1 MALDESLKNRVLD
14 ILEGDQKALDGS
26 LDNQSDVEA
35 PKTVKKTSITQNSE
49 GKWEKLEVEEDSN
62 FLDGGAD
69 QAERSEIKKE
79 AETLQEFCAQV
90 DNKIMSLNG
99 DIDSLKSQIVSLTT
113 EAVNGNC
120 WPGIAYSS
128 LVPGSSA
135 PASPPLNVSFATS
148 AISINKEVENIKI
161 YPKMAGPDKDYN
173 AANVFD
179 PDTIK
184 QVNNNLSG
192 YGYKNLRDP
201 VYFKNNDGTVPGS
214 SLTSDGSGANIG
226 SGKFDFSKTTA
237 DHQAKALPASGD
249 GGGRYYGG
257 AGVSPATDTSVTP
270 SRCVEIS
277 NEIDDLYDQI
287 LTIRKE
293 RDSLRGDLNT
303 IKETKKEKELAS
315 WGLFRIEQQI
325 DNRKTTRASAIDA
338 VKAFDT
344 SGTVNVSQV
353 VYHIDAG
360 DTGSFN
366 PSGVTTSWTDISS
379 NGWNTTLFPTNSPA
393 EYEYSDGGFITFNG
407 SDEYADSVTKS
418 SNTILG
424 QGDFTIEVWFRVN
437 GAPSSINHSN
447 VIIDTNSSTG
457 TAQMLNV
464 TFGKGGAFAPVG
476 VTTNRLTLSSR
487 PTSGDSYTHLV
498 GPVINNGYWYHG
510 VVVRNGTENTKL
522 YTNGQVSNIY
532 TGDFPVTDS
541 ELVRLG
547 RWTDGTSYANISIAK
562 IKIYERSFTDR
573 EIQSKFD
580 GSKDRFGLVGIVT

>member
-1 MALDESLKNRVLD
+1 MAVDDSLKNKVLE
-14 ILEGDQKALDGS
+14 ILEDDQKALDGS

-35 PKTVKKTSITQNSE
+35 PKTMKRTSITQNSE
-49 GKWEKLEVEEDSN
+49 GRWEKLETEEETK

-69 QAERSEIKKE
+69 QAERSHIKKE
-79 AETLQEFCAQV
+79 AETLQEFCRQV
-90 DNKIMSLNG
+90 DNRILSLND
-99 DIDSLKSQIVSLTT
+99 DIDSLKSQIVTLST
-113 EAVNGNC
+113 EAGARNC
-120 WPGIAYSS
+120 NPGIAQSTTGTPGQVGYTTS
-128 LVPGSSA
+128 LIT
-135 PASPPLNVSFATS
+135 NT
-148 AISINKEVENIKI
+148 SINKEVENIKI

-184 QVNNNLSG
+184 QVNDNYSG

-214 SLTSDGSGANIG
+214 STTADGSGSNIG
-226 SGKFDFSKTTA
+226 IGRFDLTIPAATHAAGFP
-237 DHQAKALPASGD
+237 LPG
-249 GGGRYYGG
+249 YTYNG
-257 AGVSPATDTSVTP
+257 AGAAPATDTSLTG
-270 SRCVEIS
+270 SAAQNRCVEIK
-277 NEIDDLYDQI
+277 NEIDNLYDQI
-287 LTIRKE
+287 LTIRKK

-325 DNRKTTRASAIDA
+325 GNRKTTRASAIDA

-360 DTGSFN
+360 DTGSFS

-424 QGDFTIEVWFRVN
+424 QDDFTIEVWFKVN
-437 GAPSSINHSN
+437 GPPSNTDFSN
-447 VIIDTNSSTG
+447 VIIDTNASGT

-464 TFGKGGAFAPVG
+464 TFGKGGAFSPV
-476 VTTNRLTLSSR
+476 
-487 PTSGDSYTHLV
+487 
-498 GPVINNGYWYHG
+498 
-510 VVVRNGTENTKL
+510 
-522 YTNGQVSNIY
+522 
-532 TGDFPVTDS
+532 
-541 ELVRLG
+541 
-547 RWTDGTSYANISIAK
+547 
-562 IKIYERSFTDR
+562 
-573 EIQSKFD
+573 
-580 GSKDRFGLVGIVT
+580 

>member
-1 MALDESLKNRVLD
+1 MPLDESLKNRVLE
-14 ILEGDQKALDGS
+14 ILESDQEALEGS
-26 LDNQSDVEA
+26 LDNQSNVQA
-35 PKTVKKTSITQNSE
+35 PETITKTSITQNSE
-49 GKWEKLEVEEDSN
+49 GRWERVDTEEDSG
-62 FLDGGAD
+62 FMDGGAD
-69 QAERSEIKKE
+69 QAERSQIKKE
-79 AETLQEFCAQV
+79 AETLQEFCRQV
-90 DNKIMSLNG
+90 DNHILSLND
-99 DIDSLKSQIVSLTT
+99 DIDSLKSQIVTLSA
-113 EAVNGNC
+113 EAIGRNC
-120 WPGIAYSS
+120 NPGIAHSTS
-128 LVPGSSA
+128 GSRGD
-135 PASPPLNVSFATS
+135 VGYTTS
-148 AISINKEVENIKI
+148 ISTEIDINRELENIKI

-173 AANVFD
+173 AVNVFD
-179 PDTIK
+179 PDIIQPVT
-184 QVNNNLSG
+184 SAYAG
-192 YGYKNLRDP
+192 FGYKNLRDP
-201 VYFKNNDGTVPGS
+201 IYYKNNDGTVPGS
-214 SLTSDGSGANIG
+214 STTADGSGANLGIG
-226 SGKFDFSKTTA
+226 RFDITT
-237 DHQAKALPASGD
+237 PASTHAPGLVGLPGYTYD
-249 GGGRYYGG
+249 G
-257 AGVSPATDTSVTP
+257 AGVAPDATDTSLTG
-270 SRCVEIS
+270 SAARNRCVEIK

-344 SGTVNVSQV
+344 SGTVNVSEL

-366 PSGVTTSWTDISS
+366 PSGVTTSWSDISS

-418 SNTILG
+418 SDTILG
-424 QGDFTIEVWFRVN
+424 QDDFTIEVWFKVN
-437 GAPSSINHSN
+437 GPPSNTDFSN
-447 VIIDTNSSTG
+447 VIIDTNSSG
-457 TAQMLNV
+457 ASAQMLNV
-464 TFGKGGAFAPVG
+464 TFGKGGAFSPVG

-532 TGDFPVTDS
+532 TGDFPVTDA
-541 ELVRLG
+541 EKIRLG
-547 RWTDGTSYANISIAK
+547 RWTDGTVYSNISIAK
-562 IKIYERSFTDR
+562 VKIYERSFTDR
-573 EIQSKFD
+573 EIQSKYD
-580 GSKDRFGLVGIVT
+580 GSKNRFGLVGVVT

>member
-1 MALDESLKNRVLD
+1 MAVDDSLKNKVLE
-14 ILEGDQKALDGS
+14 ILEDDQKALDGS

-35 PKTVKKTSITQNSE
+35 PKTMKRTSITQNSE
-49 GKWEKLEVEEDSN
+49 GRWEKLETEEETK

-69 QAERSEIKKE
+69 QAERSHIKKE
-79 AETLQEFCAQV
+79 AETLQEFCRQV
-90 DNKIMSLNG
+90 DNRILSLND
-99 DIDSLKSQIVSLTT
+99 DIDSLKSQIVTLST
-113 EAVNGNC
+113 EAGARNC
-120 WPGIAYSS
+120 NPGIAQSTTGTPGQVGYTTS
-128 LVPGSSA
+128 LIT
-135 PASPPLNVSFATS
+135 NT
-148 AISINKEVENIKI
+148 SINKEVENIKI

-184 QVNNNLSG
+184 QVNDNYSG

-214 SLTSDGSGANIG
+214 STTADGSGSNIG
-226 SGKFDFSKTTA
+226 IGRFDLTIPAATHAAGFP
-237 DHQAKALPASGD
+237 LPG
-249 GGGRYYGG
+249 YTYNG
-257 AGVSPATDTSVTP
+257 AGAAPATDTSLTG
-270 SRCVEIS
+270 SAAQNRCVEIK
-277 NEIDDLYDQI
+277 NEIDNLYDQI
-287 LTIRKE
+287 LTIRKK

-325 DNRKTTRASAIDA
+325 GNRKTTRASAIDA

-360 DTGSFN
+360 DTGSFS

-424 QGDFTIEVWFRVN
+424 QDDFTIEVWFKVN
-437 GAPSSINHSN
+437 GPPSNTDFSN
-447 VIIDTNSSTG
+447 VIIDTNASGT

-464 TFGKGGAFAPVG
+464 TFGKGGAFSPVG
-476 VTTNRLTLSSR
+476 ITTNRLTLSSR

-498 GPVINNGYWYHG
+498 GPVINNGHWYHG

-547 RWTDGTSYANISIAK
+547 RWTDGTVYANISIAK
-562 IKIYERSFTDR
+562 IKIYER
-573 EIQSKFD
+573 
-580 GSKDRFGLVGIVT
+580 